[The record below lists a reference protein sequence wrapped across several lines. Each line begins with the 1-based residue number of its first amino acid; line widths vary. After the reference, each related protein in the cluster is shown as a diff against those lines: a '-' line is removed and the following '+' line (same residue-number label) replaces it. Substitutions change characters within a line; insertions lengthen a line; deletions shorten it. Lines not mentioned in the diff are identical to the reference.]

1 MVYPVTLHLSFEQN
15 CKPFESYLK
24 AIFNFLTSF
33 AETKM
38 NMKTPNSKFDYISI
52 LYFDTNF
59 HNDYSTTNLYSI
71 KHRS

>member
-1 MVYPVTLHLSFEQN
+1 MVYPVTLQLSFEQN

-33 AETKM
+33 AKTKM

-52 LYFDTNF
+52 LYFV
-59 HNDYSTTNLYSI
+59 LISI
-71 KHRS
+71 MIIVLLIYIV